1 MPDPFNQMR
10 RAIFFLMILSIL
22 ILTVFNSSRAHDNS
36 SSTTLLEYYYPSAAV
51 YGFVQECWTTMEGF
65 GSEMTQTLW
74 PTELQTVCGCI
85 LDQMRMTITWREFR
99 DEWKEELTPIQKS
112 IASMHSDFC
121 MKQALEMKGREG
133 RIGS

>member
-10 RAIFFLMILSIL
+10 RAFFFLIV
-22 ILTVFNSSRAHDNS
+22 LTVLIFTAFNSSRAHDNS
-36 SSTTLLEYYYPSAAV
+36 SSTTLEYYYPSAAV

-99 DEWKEELTPIQKS
+99 DEWKEELTPIQRT

-121 MKQALEMKGREG
+121 MKQILEMKRRGFG
-133 RIGS
+133 GS